1 MNVYKALVE
10 KLRESEDVL
19 LDYTNPLVKEI
30 LEKLDECIVSAK
42 YCVDVKSG
50 EMSLNVV
57 FSDDSSHLVLY
68 EDDSN
73 SMECEIVKK
82 LYKQALWDKLTMDVY
97 EGML

>member
-1 MNVYKALVE
+1 MNDYKTLVE
-10 KLRESEDVL
+10 KLRESEDASM
-19 LDYTNPLVKEI
+19 DYTNPLIKEI
-30 LEKLDECIVSAK
+30 LERLDECIVSAK

-57 FSDDSSHLVLY
+57 FSDGSSHLVLH
-68 EDDSN
+68 EDDSTE
-73 SMECEIVKK
+73 MECEIVKK